1 MLIEQRVAELV
12 RNEDWEVVNEL
23 CRRLGHRTETRI
35 TVIQPSGEVVG
46 DSHEDPDIMENHAE
60 RPEIKEALEGKEG
73 SSRRFSATLERKMMY
88 YAIPVRALSGEDE
101 KPIAV
106 VRTSVPLT
114 SIDRTLSSLHTKIFW
129 GAVIVAILLAGLS
142 LYISRRITLPLDQMK
157 HGAQKFARGELDQKL
172 PIPRSEEFAALAE
185 SLNEMASQLDDQ
197 IHTIVRQRNEREA
210 ILSSMT
216 EGVIAVDVEGR
227 VLAVNDAG
235 EEILKVDAQQARGR
249 VLEEVI
255 RVTELQDF
263 VRRTLD
269 GDLPLEDDI
278 ILQDEQERVLQ
289 AHGTAL
295 EDAQG
300 REIGALI
307 VMNDVTRL
315 RRLERIRRDFVA
327 NVSHEL
333 KTPITAIKGFIETL
347 QTASENDPEK
357 TRRFLKIVGKQA
369 DRLGAIVEDLLA
381 LSRIEQNAQKS
392 AVERHTTVMKDLL
405 ANAVQDCMPKARE
418 KNIEVLLECQE
429 DLKAC
434 INSALLEQAVV
445 NLLDNA
451 IKYSE
456 EGGKVKIQG
465 SQADG
470 GIEISVSD
478 EGCGI
483 PKEHLGRLF
492 ERFYRVDKARSRKLG
507 GTGLGL
513 AIVKHIAQVHA
524 GTIDVESSPG
534 EGSTFF
540 IRIPV

>member
-1 MLIEQRVAELV
+1 MSRRSLLWYLFPSYMAIILVALLAATLYGTAVFRRFHLNQTEHGLAARSMLIEQRVAELV
-12 RNEDWEVVNEL
+12 RNKDWEAVNEL

-46 DSHEDPDIMENHAE
+46 DSHEDPKVMGNHAE
-60 RPEIKEALEGKEG
+60 RPEIKEALEGREG
-73 SSRRFSATLERKMMY
+73 SSRRFSATLERRMMY
-88 YAIPVRALSGEDE
+88 YALPVRALSREDE

-197 IHTIVRQRNEREA
+197 IHTILRQRNEREA

-216 EGVIAVDVEGR
+216 EGVIAVDVEGH

-263 VRRTLD
+263 VRRTLE

-369 DRLGAIVEDLLA
+369 DRLGAIIEDLLA
-381 LSRIEQNAQKS
+381 LSR
-392 AVERHTTVMKDLL
+392 
-405 ANAVQDCMPKARE
+405 
-418 KNIEVLLECQE
+418 
-429 DLKAC
+429 
-434 INSALLEQAVV
+434 
-445 NLLDNA
+445 
-451 IKYSE
+451 
-456 EGGKVKIQG
+456 
-465 SQADG
+465 
-470 GIEISVSD
+470 
-478 EGCGI
+478 
-483 PKEHLGRLF
+483 
-492 ERFYRVDKARSRKLG
+492 
-507 GTGLGL
+507 
-513 AIVKHIAQVHA
+513 
-524 GTIDVESSPG
+524 
-534 EGSTFF
+534 
-540 IRIPV
+540 